1 MQIILMLE
9 ISELRNSSS
18 IKNKKNILKKQFCSS
33 YKPDKTRHF
42 CLLQKIL
49 SDRFFRFF
57 FYEQFS
63 LPTKQNRELLCYAA
77 RLHENKAKFSK

>member
-9 ISELRNSSS
+9 ISEWRNSSS
-18 IKNKKNILKKQFCSS
+18 IKNKKNIKKKKQFCSS

-49 SDRFFRFF
+49 SVRFF

-63 LPTKQNRELLCYAA
+63 LPTKLLCYAA
-77 RLHENKAKFSK
+77 RLQENKAKFSK